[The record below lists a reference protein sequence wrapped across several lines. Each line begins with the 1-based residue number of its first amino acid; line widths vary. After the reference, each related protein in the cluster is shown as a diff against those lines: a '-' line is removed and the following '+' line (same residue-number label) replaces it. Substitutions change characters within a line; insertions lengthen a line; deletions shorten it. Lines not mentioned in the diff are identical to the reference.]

1 MSYHLSLTSIFYTPT
16 GAKAAKFIQ
25 AGVVLTDMD
34 EDEAESL
41 IAVGAVRDST
51 VGEIA
56 EFEAALPVEKKPAKK
71 AAAKKAAA
79 TGEDTTSGAQ
89 KEDLA

>member
-1 MSYHLSLTSIFYTPT
+1 MSHHLTLTSLFYTPKGT
-16 GAKAAKFIQ
+16 KTPKFVQAATM
-25 AGVVLTDMD
+25 VTDLD
-34 EDEAESL
+34 DDEAESL
-41 IAVGAVRDST
+41 IGAGAVREAT

-56 EFEAALPVEKKPAKK
+56 EFEDALPAEKKPAKK

-79 TGEDTTSGAQ
+79 TGEDTGSGAQ

>member
-1 MSYHLSLTSIFYTPT
+1 MSHYLSLTSLFYTPK
-16 GAKAAKFIQ
+16 GAKTAKFVQ
-25 AGVVLTDMD
+25 AEVVLTDMD
-34 EDEAESL
+34 DEEAESL
-41 IAVGAVRDST
+41 IAAGAVREST
-51 VGEIA
+51 IGEIA
-56 EFEAALPVEKKPAKK
+56 EFEAALPAEKKPAKK